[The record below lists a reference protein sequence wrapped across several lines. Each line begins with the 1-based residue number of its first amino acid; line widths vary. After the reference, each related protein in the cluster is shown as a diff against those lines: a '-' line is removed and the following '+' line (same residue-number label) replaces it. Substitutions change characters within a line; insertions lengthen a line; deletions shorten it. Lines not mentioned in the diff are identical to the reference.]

1 MSEFQYQMMFGLN
14 LLKPRPLFGVILKV
28 CQTKFHQIWISK
40 SEVLHLQ
47 IPVPKWEKT
56 KKWEKLFWLTK
67 RDNKGI
73 TDPGRS
79 LVIAKFFIFKFQYQN
94 GKKQK
99 SGKNFSG
106 LQNGTIRELQIQ
118 AGLQGLQIRARWI
131 TDGSSFRER
140 IGTKRLQIRARI
152 SNRGKKIS
160 KRGRYYKSVQNK
172 RLSKDKK

>member
-1 MSEFQYQMMFGLN
+1 MTIWRRHKQGCSKLIVISLISHQKFCWQSLIKIQRLSQKLFMSEFQYQMMFGLN

-40 SEVLHLQ
+40 SKVLHLQ

-56 KKWEKLFWLTK
+56 KKWEKLFWVTK

-118 AGLQGLQIRARWI
+118 AGL
-131 TDGSSFRER
+131 
-140 IGTKRLQIRARI
+140 
-152 SNRGKKIS
+152 
-160 KRGRYYKSVQNK
+160 
-172 RLSKDKK
+172 

>member
-1 MSEFQYQMMFGLN
+1 MTIWQRHKQRCSKLIVIFLISHQKFCWQSLIKIQRLSQKLFMSEFQYQMMFGLN

-40 SEVLHLQ
+40 SKVLHLQ

-106 LQNGTIRELQIQ
+106 LQNGTIRELQIR
-118 AGLQGLQIRARWI
+118 AGL
-131 TDGSSFRER
+131 
-140 IGTKRLQIRARI
+140 
-152 SNRGKKIS
+152 
-160 KRGRYYKSVQNK
+160 
-172 RLSKDKK
+172 